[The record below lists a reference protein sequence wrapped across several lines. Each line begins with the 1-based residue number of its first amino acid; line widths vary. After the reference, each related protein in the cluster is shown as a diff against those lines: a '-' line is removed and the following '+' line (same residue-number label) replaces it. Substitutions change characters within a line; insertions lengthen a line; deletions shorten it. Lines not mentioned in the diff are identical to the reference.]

1 MTLQADQFAAR
12 SPVYRLQAGA
22 TLAPFGESSIVTS
35 YGQGDE
41 SALLGHCALL
51 DLTNLAR
58 YGLRGPAAADY
69 LGTLG
74 YQLPQAPNPELSQ
87 ADGSHV
93 LRLSQTEY
101 LLLGSLHD
109 AGSKAQREES
119 QWQASAGQ
127 YLLPRQD
134 SHAWLVLTGTCG
146 AEVMAKLCG
155 VDLSAQAFAVG
166 QVAQTSAARIN
177 VIVAKLP
184 LGEVPCLHILCD
196 RASVHYFW
204 GALLD
209 AMQEFG
215 GQPVGI
221 DALP

>member
-1 MTLQADQFAAR
+1 MTLQATQFAAR
-12 SPVYRLQAGA
+12 SPLYRLQAGA
-22 TLAPFGESSIVTS
+22 TLARFGESCIVTD
-35 YGQGDE
+35 YGQDDE
-41 SALLGHCALL
+41 SALLSHCALL
-51 DLTNLAR
+51 DLTNQAR
-58 YGLRGPAAADY
+58 YGLRGPAAAEY
-69 LGTLG
+69 LSALG
-74 YQLPQAPNPELSQ
+74 YRLPQAPNQALSQ

-109 AGSKAQREES
+109 AGARAQREES

-134 SHAWLVLTGTCG
+134 SHAWLVLSGTCG
-146 AEVMAKLCG
+146 AEAMAKLCG
-155 VDLSAQAFAVG
+155 VDLSASAFAVG

-177 VIVAKLP
+177 VIVANLP
-184 LGEVPCLHILCD
+184 LGDAACLHILCD
-196 RASVHYFW
+196 RASVHYLW

-215 GQPVGI
+215 GRPVGI

>member
-1 MTLQADQFAAR
+1 MTLQANQFAAR
-12 SPVYRLQAGA
+12 SPLYRLQAGA
-22 TLAPFGESSIVTS
+22 TLAPFGESCIVTT

-41 SALLGHCALL
+41 NALLGHCALI

-69 LGTLG
+69 LGALG
-74 YQLPQAPNPELSQ
+74 YQLPQAPNQALSQ

-101 LLLGSLHD
+101 LL
-109 AGSKAQREES
+109 
-119 QWQASAGQ
+119 
-127 YLLPRQD
+127 PRQD
-134 SHAWLVLTGTCG
+134 SHAWLVLTGTCQT
-146 AEVMAKLCG
+146 EVMAKLCG
-155 VDLSAQAFAVG
+155 VDLSPQAFAVG
-166 QVAQTSAARIN
+166 QVAQTSAARVN
-177 VIVAKLP
+177 VIVTNLP
-184 LGEVPCLHILCD
+184 LGEVPCLHLLCD

-209 AMQEFG
+209 AMQEFD